1 MLQAA
6 IETVPVHG
14 DNYAYIVLCTES
26 GEAAAVDPADA
37 GVVAQRLERVGAR
50 LVAIWCTHHHADH
63 TGGNRELARR
73 AGDCPVHGHTEDAA
87 RIPGLTNAVDDGAVL
102 RVGRLEARV
111 LHTPGHTR
119 GSACYLVGDALL
131 TGDTLFAAGC
141 GRLFEGDP
149 ATMFH
154 SLQERIRPLP
164 PQTRVFCGHEYTEKN
179 LDFAWGVEPD
189 SPALRRRI
197 DAVHAQRR
205 RGEPSVPF
213 TLEEEL
219 ATSPFLRCESP
230 EIIATLE
237 RIHGLADRS
246 PLGVF
251 TRLRELRNAF

>member
-1 MLQAA
+1 MR
-6 IETVPVHG
+6 IETVPVSG
-14 DNYAYIVLCTES
+14 DNYAYLVICTES
-26 GEAAAVDPADA
+26 GRAAAVDPADA
-37 GVVAQRLERVGAR
+37 GAVARRLEQIGAR
-50 LVAIWCTHHHADH
+50 LAAIWCTHHHGDH
-63 TGGNRELARR
+63 TGGNRALLELV
-73 AGDCPVHGHTEDAA
+73 GGCPVYGHAQDAG
-87 RIPGLTNAVDDGAVL
+87 RIPGITDAVEHGAVL
-102 RVGRLEARV
+102 ELGKLEAQV

-119 GSACYLVGDALL
+119 GSACYRVGDALL

-149 ATMFH
+149 ATMFR
-154 SLQERIRPLP
+154 SLHEVIRPLP
-164 PQTRVFCGHEYTEKN
+164 PQTRIFCGHEYTEKN
-179 LDFAWGVEPD
+179 LDFAWGVEPE

-230 EIIATLE
+230 EIIETLE
-237 RIHGLADRS
+237 RIHALADRS

-251 TRLRELRNAF
+251 TRLRELRNAY